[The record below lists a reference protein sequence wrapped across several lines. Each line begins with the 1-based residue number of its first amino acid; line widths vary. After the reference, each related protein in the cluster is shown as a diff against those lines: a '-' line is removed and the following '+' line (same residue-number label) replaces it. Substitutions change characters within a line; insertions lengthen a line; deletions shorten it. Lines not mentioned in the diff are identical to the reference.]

1 MIISIIKYGFY
12 NKSFFKRRE
21 KMKHEELK
29 ALKDKSGLTAQQIA
43 DKSNVPLPTVN
54 RILSGQTQDPGYET
68 LTAIINAMS
77 PEEPAKP
84 DDHERLVAVYERT
97 IIQKNKFIKALGII
111 CLVFCAVFIF
121 LLIWDLFNP
130 SIGFVNRK

>member
-1 MIISIIKYGFY
+1 
-12 NKSFFKRRE
+12 
-21 KMKHEELK
+21 MKHEELK

-68 LTAIINAMS
+68 LTAIIDAMS
-77 PEEPAKP
+77 PEESAKP
-84 DDHERLVAVYERT
+84 DDHERLVSVYERT
-97 IIQKNKFIKALGII
+97 IIQKNKLIKALGII

>member
-1 MIISIIKYGFY
+1 
-12 NKSFFKRRE
+12 
-21 KMKHEELK
+21 MKHEELK

-68 LTAIINAMS
+68 LTAIINAMAH
-77 PEEPAKP
+77 EESAKP

-97 IIQKNKFIKALGII
+97 IIQKNKLIKILGIV
-111 CLVFCAVFIF
+111 CLVFCAVLVF
-121 LLIWDLFNP
+121 LIIWDLFNP